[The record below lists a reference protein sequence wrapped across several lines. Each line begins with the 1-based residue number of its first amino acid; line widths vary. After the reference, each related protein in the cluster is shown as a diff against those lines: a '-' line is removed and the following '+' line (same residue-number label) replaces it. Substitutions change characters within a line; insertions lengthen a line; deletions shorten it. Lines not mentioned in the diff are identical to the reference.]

1 MVPSAFVA
9 GKELAQALESL
20 SAPVDCTRDRVLFR
34 QGDDPTGVYIVRAGC
49 AALTMQ
55 SVSGEIILRIESG
68 PGSVLGLPGLIGN
81 KPYSLTA
88 VAHRGSQVGFVT
100 RDEFTAL
107 MTNEPLLSLR
117 VLEVLAAEVH
127 TARQAIFDS

>member
-9 GKELAQALESL
+9 GKELTQALELHSTPL
-20 SAPVDCTRDRVLFR
+20 DCPRDRVLFR
-34 QGDDPTGVYIVRAGC
+34 QGDDPTGVYIVRTGSAT
-49 AALTMQ
+49 LFMH
-55 SVSGEIILRIESG
+55 SVSGEVILHIESG

-88 VAHRGSQVGFVT
+88 VAHRGSQVGFVE

-107 MTNEPLLSLR
+107 MTDEPLLSLR